1 MGDGPVTAPR
11 SKVTQGF
18 ASRVF
23 IGALVVGLTQGLTNN
38 TAIAENQSIPEQ
50 IKHLIEL
57 NRAAEG
63 YELGLIHPE
72 LIGDTLFD
80 YYFGISAVDAG
91 RAWMGV
97 LALERFML
105 KDPSNLLARLEL
117 GRGYLVIGDYV
128 RAEREFTYVL
138 RKNPPKSVVRTI
150 DQFLSEIRVKR
161 DNVKTTY
168 GAFFEGGVGY
178 NSNVNSG
185 VGGADV
191 KLPFFGDVKLSN
203 DALQKTSL
211 FSEGTGGAYVSL
223 PIKGHFQALG
233 SLTGTYR
240 NHAQIKGY
248 DVGTVVGNL
257 AIGQVSKDFTLTAGP
272 TYGVTYLDGLKFRE
286 TLGAN
291 LSFRKTLSPELKL
304 LSDVSVQ
311 KLTYYG
317 INENRSGRLYS
328 GSVGVDRSFK
338 LPMKPV
344 VSVLGYYAKES
355 NDRGRD
361 DFSRKVMGS
370 NVSIAFVPAAGWAVS
385 VGGGLSRWNYDAA
398 DPLFLNRRNDWFK
411 SAEFKLQYELEKGL
425 TIRLE
430 AQAAQDDANMPL
442 YQFHQNQVKLVLRKE
457 W

>member
-1 MGDGPVTAPR
+1 MRDGPVMTPR
-11 SKVTQGF
+11 SKITQGV
-18 ASRVF
+18 ASRLLL
-23 IGALVVGLTQGLTNN
+23 GAMVIGLTQGMTDNR
-38 TAIAENQSIPEQ
+38 AVAENQSIPEQ

-63 YELGLIHPE
+63 YELGLVHPE

-80 YYFGISAVDAG
+80 YYFGIAAVDAG

-138 RKNPPKSVVRTI
+138 RKNPPKPVVRTI
-150 DQFLSEIRVKR
+150 DRYLADIRIRRDRVKMS
-161 DNVKTTY
+161 Y

-185 VGGADV
+185 VGGSDI

-203 DALQKTSL
+203 DALQKSSL
-211 FSEGTGGAYVSL
+211 LSEGAGGAFVSL
-223 PIKGHFQALG
+223 PIKGHLQALA

-248 DVGTVVGNL
+248 DIGSVVGNL
-257 AIGQVSKDFTLTAGP
+257 AIGQVSKDLTLTAGP
-272 TYGVTYLDGLKFRE
+272 TYGVVYLDGFKFRE

-291 LSFRKTLSPELKL
+291 ISFRKALTPQTEL
-304 LSDVSVQ
+304 LSDFSFQ
-311 KLTYYG
+311 KLSYSG
-317 INENRSGRLYS
+317 VNENRSGRLYS
-328 GSVGVDRSFK
+328 GSVGLDRSFN

-370 NVSIAFVPAAGWAVS
+370 NVTVAIVPAPFWAFS
-385 VGGGLSRWNYDAA
+385 VGGGLSHWDYDAP
-398 DPLFLNRRNDWFK
+398 DPLFVTRRKDWFK
-411 SAEFKLQYELEKGL
+411 SAEVKLQYELQKGL
-425 TIRLE
+425 TLRLE
-430 AQAAQDDANMPL
+430 AQTSEDDANLPL

>member
-1 MGDGPVTAPR
+1 MAIGWIKNHRV
-11 SKVTQGF
+11 
-18 ASRVF
+18 ASHLL
-23 IGALVVGLTQGLTNN
+23 IGALVLGLAQGVTNS
-38 TAIAENQSIPEQ
+38 TAEAENQSIPEQ

-57 NRAAEG
+57 KRSAEG
-63 YELGLIHPE
+63 YELGLLHPE

-80 YYFGISAVDAG
+80 YYFGIAAVDAG

-117 GRGYLVIGDYV
+117 GRGYLAIGDYV
-128 RAEREFTYVL
+128 RAEREFAYVL
-138 RKNPPKSVVRTI
+138 SKNPPKPVVRTI
-150 DQFLSEIRVKR
+150 DQFIAVIRLKR
-161 DNVKTTY
+161 DKVETTY

-203 DALQKTSL
+203 DALQKSSL
-211 FSEGTGGAYVSL
+211 LSEATGGAFVSV
-223 PIKGHFQALG
+223 PIKGHFQALA
-233 SLTGTYR
+233 SLTGNYR

-248 DVGTVVGNL
+248 DVGTFIGNL
-257 AIGQVSKDFTLTAGP
+257 SIGQMSKDLTLTAGP
-272 TYGVTYLDGLKFRE
+272 TYAVTYLDGLKFRE

-291 LSFRKTLSPELKL
+291 ISFRKTLSPQTKL
-304 LSDVSVQ
+304 LSDVSFQ
-311 KLTYYG
+311 QLTYSG
-317 INENRSGRLYS
+317 INENRSGNLYS
-328 GSVGVDRSFK
+328 ASIGLDRSFN

-344 VSVLGYYAKES
+344 LSVLGYYAREE

-361 DFSRKVMGS
+361 DFSRKIIGS
-370 NVSIAFVPAAGWAVS
+370 NVSVAFVPAPFWAFS
-385 VGGGLSRWNYDAA
+385 VGGGLSRWDYDAA

-411 SAEFKLQYELEKGL
+411 SAEVKLQYELQKGL

-430 AQAAQDDANMPL
+430 AQASEDDANMPL
-442 YQFHQNQVKLVLRKE
+442 YQFRQNQVKIVLRKE

>member
-1 MGDGPVTAPR
+1 MANGKKKTHGA
-11 SKVTQGF
+11 
-18 ASRVF
+18 ASRLF
-23 IGALVVGLTQGLTNN
+23 IGALVICLSQGMTNR
-38 TAIAENQSIPEQ
+38 TAFAENQSIPEQ

-57 NRAAEG
+57 KRSAEG
-63 YELGLIHPE
+63 YELGLLHPE

-128 RAEREFTYVL
+128 RAEREFNYVL

-150 DQFLSEIRVKR
+150 DQFIAQIRLKR
-161 DNVKTTY
+161 DKVERTH
-168 GAFFEGGVGY
+168 GAFVEGGVGY

-203 DALQKTSL
+203 DALQKPSL
-211 FSEGTGGAYVSL
+211 FGETTGGAYVSV
-223 PIKGHFQALG
+223 PIKGHFQALA
-233 SLTGTYR
+233 SVIANYR
-240 NHAQIKGY
+240 NHAQVKGY

-257 AIGQVSKDFTLTAGP
+257 SIGQMSKDLTLTVGP
-272 TYGVTYLDGLKFRE
+272 TYGVTYLDGFKFRE

-291 LSFRKTLSPELKL
+291 ISFRKTLSPQTKL
-304 LSDVSVQ
+304 ISDVSFQ
-311 KLTYYG
+311 QLTYSG
-317 INENRSGRLYS
+317 VNENRSGNLYS
-328 GSVGVDRSFK
+328 ASIGVDRSFNF
-338 LPMKPV
+338 PMKPV
-344 VSVLGYYAKES
+344 VSVLGYYAKEA

-370 NVSIAFVPAAGWAVS
+370 NVSVAIVPAPFWAFS
-385 VGGGLSRWNYDAA
+385 VGGGLSRWEYDAA
-398 DPLFLNRRNDWFK
+398 DPLFLSRRNDWFK
-411 SAEFKLQYELEKGL
+411 SAEATLQYELEKGL
-425 TIRLE
+425 TLRLE
-430 AQAAQDDANMPL
+430 AQASEDDANMPL
-442 YQFHQNQVKLVLRKE
+442 YQFRQNQVKVVLRKE